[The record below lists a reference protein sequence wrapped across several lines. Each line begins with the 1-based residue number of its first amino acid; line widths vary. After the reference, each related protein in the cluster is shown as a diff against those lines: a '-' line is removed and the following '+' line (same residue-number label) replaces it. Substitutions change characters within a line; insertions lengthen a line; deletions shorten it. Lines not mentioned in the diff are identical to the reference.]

1 MQVKS
6 GVAFQPRVDAGMFV
20 RPLVVD
26 DEVQVQI
33 EWRLDVDE
41 LEKPNK
47 LLMPVARQAVADD
60 LAVEHAEGR
69 EKGCGSVAL
78 VIVSLAGWD
87 TGPQWQQRLRS
98 IQSLNPAFLVDAEHQ
113 CFVGRVQVKADDIVE
128 FFDELFVAAELE
140 RFDQMRFPVVLL
152 PNAMNRVFAE
162 ALRLGQAARTPMG
175 CVGRGGVQGRMND
188 RAHLA
193 MGDSWNAAGTR
204 GVFFQSRKPQGQKA
218 LPPELHGG
226 SRNPESAGNDLA
238 QNAIGGH
245 PDNLCALDQPE
256 RKASSC
262 RPSVEND
269 SFIGGQRYGFGHPHE
284 YRA

>member
-1 MQVKS
+1 MQMKS

-20 RPLVVD
+20 RAIVVD
-26 DEVQVQI
+26 DQVQVQI

-47 LLMPVARQAVADD
+47 FLMPVAR
-60 LAVEHAEGR
+60 HA
-69 EKGCGSVAL
+69 
-78 VIVSLAGWD
+78 
-87 TGPQWQQRLRS
+87 
-98 IQSLNPAFLVDAEHQ
+98 
-113 CFVGRVQVKADDIVE
+113 
-128 FFDELFVAAELE
+128 VAAELE
-140 RFDQMRFPVVLL
+140 RFDQMRLPVVLL
-152 PNAMNRVFAE
+152 PNTMNRVFAE
-162 ALRLGQAARTPMG
+162 ALRLGQAARAPMG

-226 SRNPESAGNDLA
+226 SRNPQSAGNHPA

-245 PDNLCALDQPE
+245 PDNLCALDHPE
-256 RKASSC
+256 RKASSR

-269 SFIGGQRYGFGHPHE
+269 SFVGGQRYGFGHPHE